1 MRSNAL
7 YVKYGLLIAA
17 TLIAYFLIIRLIGL
31 HDNHWLRVVNGVIVA
46 YGIYAVIKKKKSLEG
61 DNFEYF
67 SGFGVGILT
76 GVIATLTFVAFM
88 GVYLFHIE
96 PTFAERLLSHIAGSF
111 GGPEILL
118 LILGI
123 EGVSSSVILSLTF
136 MQKFKVS
143 RNINH
148 KSITV

>member
-1 MRSNAL
+1 MKSNAL
-7 YVKYGLLIAA
+7 YLKYGLLIAT

-31 HDNHWLRVVNGVIVA
+31 HDNHWLRVLNGVIVA
-46 YGIYAVIKKKKSLEG
+46 YGIYAVIKKKKSLEA

-76 GVIATLTFVAFM
+76 GVIATITFVAFM

-96 PTFAERLLSHIAGSF
+96 PAFAERLLKHIAGSI

-118 LILGI
+118 LIIGVEGI
-123 EGVSSSVILSLTF
+123 SSSVVLSLTF
-136 MQKFKVS
+136 MQKFKIS
-143 RNINH
+143 RNIFE
-148 KSITV
+148 KPITA